1 MIKVCIL
8 IFSLFLS
15 LSQAIAQELKPSFLL
30 GYALSGPTV
39 GIALTSSISDKY
51 SARIIYTGSDMF
63 QGQLLY
69 QPKMDDD
76 NHYIFGVGRLI
87 ETSFIRGAVG
97 KKWYK
102 GSWAFSGEF
111 GLNFPLDKKS
121 DNGQGLAGA
130 LETLSYLILVGVGL
144 HYDFR

>member
-1 MIKVCIL
+1 MTKVCVLSI
-8 IFSLFLS
+8 SLLLS
-15 LSQAIAQELKPSFLL
+15 LSQAIAQDSKPSFML

-39 GIALTSSISDKY
+39 GIALTGRTSDKY

-69 QPKMDDD
+69 QANMD
-76 NHYIFGVGRLI
+76 NEKHYIIGVGRLI
-87 ETSFIRGAVG
+87 ETPFIRGAVG

-102 GSWAFSGEF
+102 GSWALSGEF
-111 GLNFPLDKKS
+111 GLNIPLDKKS

-130 LETLSYLILVGVGL
+130 LEALSYLILVGVGL